1 MIKTNVFMT
10 LERARGMV
18 WQATGKLAG
27 DLFDSGDLTRE
38 TLKTASKH
46 GETEQIRAAAQALY
60 DEKIRQIDAYLA
72 TGAPPRNLDEAL
84 SVKWP
89 LEGSNF
95 GKPIGELDYHEQITA
110 ADLGWAM
117 TSAGDEQTRA
127 AARILLSSKLAVE
140 TEKSRGRGQL
150 KVTIP
155 KRNYLV
161 SQRESIIAR
170 KNFREGID
178 ISVSIAIILVC
189 IAIEICFL
197 PKMLSQDLS
206 QLLPGAALTL
216 ALFCLFLYFVLM
228 PFVKKHVDDKYTED
242 DRQIENYRKGL
253 HGEELV
259 TEALREALDGDSH
272 LFRNVKLPNR
282 KSDIDMVLVTP
293 QGVYAIEVKTWAG
306 EFEIKGKDWLTK
318 DGEKWVNHYKRQG
331 KNSKGKLSPIAQ
343 AKENAKVL
351 NNSFLK
357 KQLHLKNEWVTA
369 VLAPAMSKMIVR
381 ETEPRNIE
389 VWRLG
394 EIKAKLQNRPQERKI
409 PEAEQALIEAE
420 LLKLYDLETPDP
432 AKVGSKR
439 LIWKL
444 SRFWRRLPQ

>member
-18 WQATGKLAG
+18 WQATRKLAG

-38 TLKTASKH
+38 ALKTASKH

-89 LEGSNF
+89 LEGANF

-140 TEKSRGRGQL
+140 AEKSRGKGQL

-216 ALFCLFLYFVLM
+216 ALFCLFIRFVLM

-253 HGEELV
+253 HGEEIV

-293 QGVYAIEVKTWAG
+293 QGIYAIEVKTWTG
-306 EFEIKGKDWLTK
+306 EFEINGDKWIRWNGGKSHESK
-318 DGEKWVNHYKRQG
+318 
-331 KNSKGKLSPIAQ
+331 KNEWTPLSQ
-343 AKENAKVL
+343 AKENAKIL

-369 VLAPAMSKMIVR
+369 VLAPATSKMVVR

-394 EIKAKLQNRPQERKI
+394 EVKAKLQNRPQERKI

-432 AKVGSKR
+432 PKVGLKR
-439 LIWKL
+439 LIRKL
-444 SRFWRRLPQ
+444 SEFWRRSPQ